1 MASNQDEITPMEAQH
16 LMAEKI
22 PNARL
27 KTFDG
32 VGHNMKVEIP
42 DILGST
48 VIDFIRNVE
57 TD

>member
-1 MASNQDEITPMEAQH
+1 
-16 LMAEKI
+16 
-22 PNARL
+22 L

-42 DILGST
+42 DILART
-48 VIDFIRNVE
+48 VMDFIRKVE

>member
-1 MASNQDEITPMEAQH
+1 MEAQY
-16 LMAEKI
+16 LMAENI

-42 DILGST
+42 DILAST

>member
-1 MASNQDEITPMEAQH
+1 MASNQDEITPMEAQY
-16 LMAEKI
+16 LMAENI

-42 DILGST
+42 DILAST